1 MRIYLHGHADKE
13 LSSARCNSHSQNG
26 KELWVDSA
34 LRNKHPFQGRNNK
47 VICFIPTL
55 LLVIVPLPRHIFSQH
70 SQQEVCKL
78 ALPSFEQLSHNK
90 THPRR
95 FNCFYCVSQTLSSTS
110 HTAFPRTPV
119 EKLWFLGEEWRQDP
133 GRCFQD
139 SVTTSKAWAPLRR
152 VLVEGEGKWKLNSRV
167 WSKGRKGQDK
177 LQTNGSS
184 LNRFYGAMTR
194 LLCLSLVGQW

>member
-1 MRIYLHGHADKE
+1 MRIYLHSHADKE
-13 LSSARCNSHSQNG
+13 LSSARCSSHSQNG

-110 HTAFPRTPV
+110 HTAFLRHQWRSCDSLEKSEGRTRADVFRIQSPHQRP
-119 EKLWFLGEEWRQDP
+119 ERP
-133 GRCFQD
+133 
-139 SVTTSKAWAPLRR
+139 
-152 VLVEGEGKWKLNSRV
+152 
-167 WSKGRKGQDK
+167 
-177 LQTNGSS
+177 
-184 LNRFYGAMTR
+184 
-194 LLCLSLVGQW
+194 